1 MERLVYVNGEMVPE
15 SEAKVSVFDVGFLYG
30 ATFFESVRT
39 FKHKFFKLDEHLS
52 RLERSLRYAGIPD
65 IITKEKMAD
74 IMSQVLDA
82 NIHLTDKEDDMWM
95 CAEVTPGKTFPMPLM
110 KQIDKTP
117 TVIVYSSAMPHSEYV
132 KYYTQGKHVVTSL
145 IRNTSPQ
152 NLDSRAKNR
161 NRVPHF
167 LAKLEIVKRDPD
179 AIALFLDLAGNIT
192 EGTGANIFFVLDGIL
207 FTPTTKNILNGIS
220 RLTVIELAEKMNI
233 KVIEKDL
240 TLYDAYNA
248 EEAFW
253 TTTSY
258 CILPISMIDG
268 RKIGDAY
275 PGPYAK
281 KLLDAWSKEVEVDI
295 IGQAQKFANK

>member
-1 MERLVYVNGEMVPE
+1 MERLIYVNGEMVPE
-15 SEAKVSVFDVGFLYG
+15 REAKISVFDVGFLYG

-39 FKHKFFKLDEHLS
+39 FKHKFFKVNEHLR

-82 NIHLTDKEDDMWM
+82 NIHLTDKEDDIWM

-117 TVIVYSSAMPHSEYV
+117 TVIVYSSAIPYSEYV

-161 NRVPHF
+161 NRAHHF
-167 LAKLEIVKRDPD
+167 LAKLEIVKRDDPD
-179 AIALFLDLAGNIT
+179 AIALFLDLEGNIT
-192 EGTGANIFFVLDGIL
+192 EGTGANIFFILDGIL
-207 FTPTTKNILNGIS
+207 YTPTTKNILNGVS

-275 PGPYAK
+275 PGTYTK
-281 KLLDAWSKEVEVDI
+281 KLLEAWSKEVGVDI
-295 IGQAQKFANK
+295 VGQAQRFT

>member
-1 MERLVYVNGEMVPE
+1 
-15 SEAKVSVFDVGFLYG
+15 
-30 ATFFESVRT
+30 
-39 FKHKFFKLDEHLS
+39 
-52 RLERSLRYAGIPD
+52 
-65 IITKEKMAD
+65 
-74 IMSQVLDA
+74 
-82 NIHLTDKEDDMWM
+82 
-95 CAEVTPGKTFPMPLM
+95 
-110 KQIDKTP
+110 
-117 TVIVYSSAMPHSEYV
+117 MPHSEYV

-167 LAKLEIVKRDPD
+167 ISKLEVIKKDTD
-179 AIALFLDLAGNIT
+179 AFGLFLDLEGNIT

-207 FTPTTKNILNGIS
+207 YTPTTKNILNGIS

-240 TLYDAYNA
+240 TLYDAYNS

-275 PGPYAK
+275 PGPCAK
-281 KLLDAWSKEVEVDI
+281 KLLDAWSKEVGVDI
-295 IGQAQKFANK
+295 VGQAQKFASK